1 MEFLTRLGASNQVW
15 NAIVKNTATFPQGI
29 SVVKESFRARRP
41 HVDPKPVPRLGM
53 VVFYGGVASFWMIAS
68 NRWWMTVPM
77 DSFSLSAG
85 MWLQAT
91 NLVLTTAIL
100 LFCVLRHAYN
110 GWRIAE
116 KHRSAVSEHAR
127 QQSRRLSS
135 RVQTLREEDRAWIAR
150 EIHDELGQLLTG
162 IKMQLRLV
170 EDRLG
175 DRGDRTL
182 NPLIDKLVESS
193 EMVDTTIASVQRIAA
208 GLRPSSLDHLGL
220 ATALNE
226 EAEQFS
232 HRTGIPCVVKFGK
245 VPETLPAAINTA
257 VFRIFQESLTN
268 VARHAQAHRIEV
280 AFDVSGAVLE
290 LVIHDDGIGIDPSA
304 IDHPKSLGL
313 IGMIERAESVGGW
326 IRFEQ
331 ASGKGTTVTLTIPLS
346 AFEHPLDL
354 GP

>member
-1 MEFLTRLGASNQVW
+1 M
-15 NAIVKNTATFPQGI
+15 KNTATFPQGI
-29 SVVKESFRARRP
+29 SVVKDSTPACRSHA
-41 HVDPKPVPRLGM
+41 DPKPVPRIGM
-53 VVFYGGVASFWMIAS
+53 VVLYGAVASFWMTLTS
-68 NRWWMTVPM
+68 RWWLWLPV
-77 DSFSLSAG
+77 DSVSLSVG
-85 MWLQAT
+85 VGLQAL
-91 NLVLTTAIL
+91 NVVLTTAVL

-116 KHRSAVSEHAR
+116 KHRSAECEHAR
-127 QQSRRLSS
+127 QQSRRLST

-170 EDRLG
+170 EDRLA

-193 EMVDTTIASVQRIAA
+193 EMVDNTIASVQRIAA
-208 GLRPSSLDHLGL
+208 GLRPSSLDHFGL
-220 ATALNE
+220 AIALNE

-232 HRTGIPCVVKFGK
+232 HRTGIPCVVKLGK
-245 VPETLPAAINTA
+245 VPEILPAAINTA

-268 VARHAQAHRIEV
+268 VARHAQAHRIDV
-280 AFDVSGAVLE
+280 AFDVSGVGLE
-290 LVIHDDGIGIDPSA
+290 LVVHDDGMGIDPGA
-304 IDHPKSLGL
+304 LDHPKSLGL
-313 IGMIERAESVGGW
+313 IGMSERAESVGGW

-331 ASGKGTTVTLTIPLS
+331 ISGKGTTVTLTIPVSSL
-346 AFEHPLDL
+346 EHQLDL